1 MNRNCR
7 IREEESAQIQNESG
21 GNSVMAWIIYEVKIF
36 IDDAF
41 VPSGFPCSNPGTG
54 RRFEHNWLA

>member
-1 MNRNCR
+1 
-7 IREEESAQIQNESG
+7 
-21 GNSVMAWIIYEVKIF
+21 MAWIIYEVKIF